1 MKNHL
6 GESDD
11 SNFEIKNY
19 KFNPL
24 FKDKAKF
31 QIIENK
37 KEQKILEY
45 IPKKKNNENAIPS
58 MTDSKSTPNNT
69 LGPIGAI
76 PTLNKHK
83 ANSQHIQTINEK
95 NRYLKQENDIN
106 IIRNNYKEKIALL
119 EEDYNKKILKMEEKN
134 NQLIENI
141 KELYRNKIN
150 EIQNQMGQHLNK
162 VNKQNLEL
170 LNEIRILRTN
180 SISLQEHYEKI
191 NELNN
196 KWEEKFK
203 NYKKNYENK
212 YKQISTKIDTEFPLD
227 KIFMEINSS
236 TSPDNLLKMIKLIEL
251 KNKIGYYTF
260 LLNLQEKYNE
270 DYEKFEETNKK
281 EVKNL
286 KKYAIKRFD
295 DIIKDNKDVGDNNY
309 GKKNTNNSQ
318 SKLDDKNY
326 LKKSEI
332 VNYDYSYL
340 NDNNNK
346 SGINNN
352 INNINN
358 IEGNQNNNLNIS
370 KSISYTQDKFSS
382 DLESFNFNDDS
393 IPNKDIQVLSPPDV
407 IK

>member
-1 MKNHL
+1 MKNQL

-24 FKDKAKF
+24 FKGKTKY
-31 QIIENK
+31 QNVENK
-37 KEQKILEY
+37 NDQKILEY
-45 IPKKKNNENAIPS
+45 IPKKKNNDNVIPS
-58 MTDSKSTPNNT
+58 MTDSRSTPNNT

-76 PTLNKHK
+76 PTLNKQK
-83 ANSQHIQTINEK
+83 SNSQIINDK

-106 IIRNNYKEKIALL
+106 IIRNNYKEKISLL
-119 EEDYNKKILKMEEKN
+119 EEDYNKKILKIEEKN

-141 KELYRNKIN
+141 KELYKNKIN

-180 SISLQEHYEKI
+180 SIPLQEHYEKI

-212 YKQISTKIDTEFPLD
+212 YKQISSKIETEFPLD

-236 TSPDNLLKMIKLIEL
+236 TTPDNLLKMIKLIEL

-270 DYEKFEETNKK
+270 DYEKFDEINKEK
-281 EVKNL
+281 MKNL

-295 DIIKDNKDVGDNNY
+295 NIIKDNKNIENNY
-309 GKKNTNNSQ
+309 EKKNNSNINQ
-318 SKLDDKNY
+318 SKLDDKNF

-332 VNYDYSYL
+332 VNYDSYL
-340 NDNNNK
+340 IDNNNK

-352 INNINN
+352 INNF
-358 IEGNQNNNLNIS
+358 EGNQNNNLNIS
-370 KSISYTQDKFSS
+370 KSISITQDKFSS